1 MLANP
6 NFECRLDKHAKAYSH
21 NSSVICWKGFIWKR
35 FNDNRGYVIDALR
48 IETCLS
54 IIYKEAAIDT
64 ISTLAKFQLEIGN
77 QKRIKYMHLEK

>member
-6 NFECRLDKHAKAYSH
+6 DFERRLDKHAKAYPH
-21 NSSVICWKGFIWKR
+21 ISSVICWKGIFGKR
-35 FNDNRGYVIDALR
+35 FNDNREYVIRALR

-64 ISTLAKFQLEIGN
+64 LSTLAKFQLEIGG